1 MTKEKHGHGVGG
13 GEVTTGLVE
22 CVEVL
27 HGVWPCA
34 VFEYRHSSDFMRANK
49 CLCATEFVSNKET
62 ILPLLTATN
71 QAACKPDTNGFT
83 GRLGLT
89 RMHALHAVEHFS
101 VVQLIGCRLIKPSV
115 RGMNVGFQA
124 QLAFGIGQT

>member
-34 VFEYRHSSDFMRANK
+34 VFEYRHSSGFMRANK

-89 RMHALHAVEHFS
+89 RTHALHAVEHFS
-101 VVQLIGCRLIKPSV
+101 VV
-115 RGMNVGFQA
+115 
-124 QLAFGIGQT
+124 